1 MSELGSLST
10 DIRGKPSPDRRAIG
24 RLAARQYGVVAR
36 WQLLKMGFEPGVI
49 DRMIAVGYLHPIH
62 RGVYAVGHTSLSRG
76 GRVMAAVL
84 SYGRKALASHVAGA
98 WCWGMLRG
106 PGSRIDVTVPGRGAH
121 PRDGIRLHRPRNLVP
136 DDITRVDGIPC
147 TSVARVLLDLAA
159 THPHLLRR
167 AFEESERKRVLDLE
181 RVRTLL
187 ERARGHKGAHRLN
200 AVLEE
205 VNAPPYETR
214 SENEDAFLEL
224 LREEKIR
231 PPDAMNVMIG
241 DFEVDAVWWDEKV
254 VVEVDH
260 YSTHGHRTAF
270 ERDRIRD
277 AELAIAK
284 FTPIRIT
291 DAAIAERKGAASRL
305 RRALG

>member
-1 MSELGSLST
+1 M
-10 DIRGKPSPDRRAIG
+10 IG

-36 WQLLKMGFEPGVI
+36 WQLLKMGFEPGAI
-49 DRMIAVGYLHPIH
+49 DRMIAAGYLHPIH
-62 RGVYAVGHTSLSRG
+62 RGVYAVGHTSLGRG

-84 SYGRKALASHVAGA
+84 SYGPEALASHVAGA

-106 PGSRIDVTVPGRGAH
+106 PGSRIDVTVPARGAH
-121 PRDGIRLHRPRNLVP
+121 PRQGIRLHRPRNLFP
-136 DDITRVDGIPC
+136 EDIAKVEGIPC

-159 THPHLLRR
+159 THAHLLRR
-167 AFEESERKRVLDLE
+167 AFEESERKRVLHLQK
-181 RVRTLL
+181 VRMLL
-187 ERARGHKGAHRLN
+187 ERARGHKGAPRLR
-200 AVLEE
+200 ALLQDVH
-205 VNAPPYETR
+205 APPYDTR
-214 SENEDAFLEL
+214 SETEDAFLEL
-224 LREEKIR
+224 LREERIR

-241 DFEVDAVWWDEKV
+241 EFEVDAVWWDERV
-254 VVEVDH
+254 VVEIDH

-277 AELAIAK
+277 AELAIAR

-291 DAAIAERKGAASRL
+291 DAAIAERNGAASRF

>member
-1 MSELGSLST
+1 MISS
-10 DIRGKPSPDRRAIG
+10 
-24 RLAARQYGVVAR
+24 LAARQYGVVAR
-36 WQLLKMGFEPGVI
+36 WQLLKMGFEPGAI
-49 DRMIAVGYLHPIH
+49 DRMIAAGYLHPIH

-84 SYGRKALASHVAGA
+84 SYGPEALASHVAGA

-106 PGSRIDVTVPGRGAH
+106 PGSRIDVTVPGRGPH
-121 PRDGIRLHRPRNLVP
+121 PRRGIRLHRPRNLFP
-136 DDITRVDGIPC
+136 EDIAKAEGIPC

-159 THPHLLRR
+159 THAHLLRR
-167 AFEESERKRVLDLE
+167 AFEESERKRVLDLQK
-181 RVRTLL
+181 VRMLL
-187 ERARGHKGAHRLN
+187 ERARGHKGARRLR
-200 AVLEE
+200 ALLQE
-205 VNAPPYETR
+205 VNAPLYDTR

-224 LREEKIR
+224 LREERIR

-241 DFEVDAVWWDEKV
+241 EFEVDAVWWDEKV
-254 VVEVDH
+254 VVEIDH

-277 AELAIAK
+277 AELAIAR

-291 DAAIAERKGAASRL
+291 DAAIAERNGAASRL